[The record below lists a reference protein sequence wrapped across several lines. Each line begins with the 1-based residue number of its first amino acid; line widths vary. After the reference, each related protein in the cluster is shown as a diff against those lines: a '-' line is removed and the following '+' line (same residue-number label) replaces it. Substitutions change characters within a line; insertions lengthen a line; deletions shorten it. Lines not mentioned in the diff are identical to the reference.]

1 LAEYATPGTEALGEA
16 TLEALGKSDAVIMAN
31 HGLAA
36 VGRTL
41 DEAFN
46 NALSVEF
53 TARININA
61 KSLGSIVELP
71 EEEVTSIRSYILE
84 KYGQKKRP

>member
-1 LAEYATPGTEALGEA
+1 
-16 TLEALGKSDAVIMAN
+16 
-31 HGLAA
+31 
-36 VGRTL
+36 L

-61 KSLGSIVELP
+61 RNLGSFVELP
-71 EEEVTSIRSYILE
+71 AEEVTGIRNYVLE
-84 KYGQKKRP
+84 KYGQKKIIV

>member
-1 LAEYATPGTEALGEA
+1 VKGLGES
-16 TLEALGKSDAVIMAN
+16 GAVVMAN

-61 KSLGSIVELP
+61 RNLGSFVELP
-71 EEEVTSIRSYILE
+71 AEEVTGIRNYVLE
-84 KYGQKKRP
+84 KYGQKKSAV